1 MNWKLC
7 HYGDEGGP
15 ALLTFKEVSFIAFLE
30 NERNDT
36 GKING
41 RTYPPSR
48 HRQPGYM
55 YSYKSLILIR
65 F

>member
-41 RTYPPSR
+41 KTYPPS
-48 HRQPGYM
+48 
-55 YSYKSLILIR
+55 
-65 F
+65 

>member
-1 MNWKLC
+1 MARNINENEAWIGWKLC

-15 ALLTFKEVSFIAFLE
+15 ALLTFKEVSLLPFLE

-41 RTYPPSR
+41 
-48 HRQPGYM
+48 
-55 YSYKSLILIR
+55 KILFSILT
-65 F
+65 